1 MSRTLTRPMFRKG
14 GMAQREKYMGGGIKT
29 IRPKYMGGGMTGIM
43 SGIRPDAGL
52 TPRVGYQEGTPPGL
66 LKRAA
71 TGGLNLLKRGFSKAY
86 NLIPE
91 EGIGTILAR
100 NFPKTAAV
108 GKGASIMTAPFLPTA
123 GIAAANY
130 PVYPKGHPQEGEF
143 MSKEDAREVL
153 EGTGGAS
160 SMATGKGVQAGGVGD
175 IEGEA
180 AMFDLETGEYPNK
193 RYATK
198 IDYKSPEVV
207 KVTNQELGLGD
218 QDESNKK
225 KKKIVTEEKEL
236 QKKSDLESIYG
247 DLLPMIEK
255 ELGSDPDDTKRQLYV
270 QLAQAGANLL
280 AQPGGDLVGAI
291 GKATKDPISNVGK
304 VLEKESAT
312 DREAKLL
319 AFKLAA
325 DRASPGETGRLIQD
339 LKNEGYSNE
348 EISKIIQQRQ
358 PGAGYR
364 ASADLAEL
372 GSLQEELNNEFTK
385 VTKGKDVP
393 LNTARD
399 LKVAMDNFGMGA
411 SDFKVLPKKE
421 DRVPGEYYFDPKT
434 RKIGRLSEDGKKL
447 IRPSE
452 PGFMDQPE
460 QE

>member
-1 MSRTLTRPMFRKG
+1 MFRKG
-14 GMAQREKYMGGGIKT
+14 GMAQREKYMGGGITTPRIK
-29 IRPKYMGGGMTGIM
+29 RMGGGLTGIM

-100 NFPKTAAV
+100 NFPRTAAV

-160 SMATGKGVQAGGVGD
+160 SMATGEGVQAGSAAD
-175 IEGEA
+175 IAGEA

-218 QDESNKK
+218 QDESNKN

-434 RKIGRLSEDGKKL
+434 RKIGRLSKDGKKL

-452 PGFMDQPE
+452 PEFMDQPE